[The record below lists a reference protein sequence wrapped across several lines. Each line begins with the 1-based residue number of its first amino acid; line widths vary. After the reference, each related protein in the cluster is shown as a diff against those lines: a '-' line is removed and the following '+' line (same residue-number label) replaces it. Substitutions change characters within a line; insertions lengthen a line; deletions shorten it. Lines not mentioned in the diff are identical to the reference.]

1 MTRLLVTPLDALLDQ
16 PIAMAV
22 ADLRP
27 GSSVRLTLRNH
38 SLKAEAHA
46 EFVASSQGTVDV
58 ALHSPVR
65 GDYDGTDSAGLF
77 WSAHFDAGSDV
88 VSMVD
93 ALSRLEPLAYTLR
106 ATADDGVDVAVNFTR
121 RLVAA
126 NVVRTPVR
134 DGRLRGTLF
143 AARNVTNAPGV
154 IVLGGS
160 DGGNLWQFVAALL
173 AAHGCVALSL
183 PYFAYED
190 LPKELIEIPLE
201 YFAEAIEWLR
211 GKSEVGA
218 ARVGVLG
225 MSRGGEAALLLGA
238 SFLSIAA
245 VVALVPSGVTG
256 GGIGADFSAMG
267 RSAWTLNGVPFQV
280 FPPPA
285 DPVTFEEA
293 QAAMATGK
301 PFVGAAAFLRAL
313 EAAGDRIDDAAIR
326 VERTRGAIFMMS
338 GEDDQLWASTLLAEI
353 AEKRLQ
359 VAEFRYPFEHRRYPS
374 AGHFA
379 CVPPN
384 LPATSASGRHPV
396 VPLSLAFGGTARG
409 NAAASADLWPRI
421 VEFLHQHLAAPSD
434 RTGC

>member
-1 MTRLLVTPLDALLDQ
+1 MTRLSIRPLSALIDE
-16 PIAMAV
+16 PIAITV
-22 ADLRP
+22 ADLEP
-27 GSSVRLTLRNH
+27 GSRVRLSLRNH

-46 EFVASSQGTVDV
+46 EFVASAEGTVDV
-58 ALHSPVR
+58 ALHAPVA
-65 GDYDGTDSAGLF
+65 GDYDGTDRSGLF
-77 WSAHFDAGSDV
+77 WSARFDAGSDV
-88 VSMVD
+88 VSMID
-93 ALSRLEPLAYTLR
+93 ALSRLEPLAYTLT
-106 ATADDGVDVAVNFTR
+106 ATADDGLDVAVNFTR

-134 DGRLRGTLF
+134 DGPLRGTLF
-143 AARNVTNAPGV
+143 AARDATNAPGV

-173 AAHGCVALSL
+173 AAHGCAALSL
-183 PYFAYED
+183 AYFADED

-211 GKSEVGA
+211 ARPEVGA

-238 SFLSIAA
+238 SFPDIAA

-267 RSAWTLNGVPFQV
+267 RSAWTLNGVAFQV

-285 DPVTFEEA
+285 DPVTIQEV
-293 QAAMATGK
+293 QAAVAAGT
-301 PFVGAAAFLRAL
+301 PLVGASAFLRAL
-313 EAAGDRIDDAAIR
+313 DAAGDRIDDAAIR

-338 GEDDQLWASTLLAEI
+338 GEDDQLWASTRLAEI
-353 AEKRLQ
+353 AEKRLK
-359 VAEFRYPFEHRRYPS
+359 AKAFAYPFEHRRYTH
-374 AGHFA
+374 AGHFG
-379 CVPPN
+379 CLLPN
-384 LPATSASGRHPV
+384 LPTTSNSGSHPV
-396 VPLSLAFGGTARG
+396 VPLPFAFGGTPKG

-421 VEFLHQHLAAPSD
+421 VKFLHQHLFRRS
-434 RTGC
+434 T